1 MFGTILEANVSVL
14 IDTSGSMSPYLPNV
28 TKELTS
34 LIWEQLR
41 KNEVRSGE
49 LLIKT
54 EICTHYYVI
63 TLLNNCSNTAL
74 NHNYCVLGYNVHVT
88 RTDFL
93 LLLPVLSSKLSKIS
107 SSAVGWCYLPF

>member
-1 MFGTILEANVSVL
+1 MEANVCVL
-14 IDTSGSMSPYLPNV
+14 IDTSGSMGPYLPPV

-41 KNEVRSGE
+41 KNEVRYGE

-63 TLLNNCSNTAL
+63 RLLNNYSDTAL
-74 NHNYCVLGYNVHVT
+74 KHNSNNYCMLEYKLHVT
-88 RTDFL
+88 KTAFSVAFTRF
-93 LLLPVLSSKLSKIS
+93 KL
-107 SSAVGWCYLPF
+107 